1 MRSPENNILKF
12 QIGVFMNN
20 LAPLYIIAM
29 YTASHGEDPKS
40 CKRRK
45 KNCSSIPAIFLYTAM
60 MNQSPELGREFWH
73 PLTLQAE
80 PTRDSSGE
88 SWIQVDFHE
97 IRFFFCHD
105 SFPAGSADSTVALWF
120 IGSMFES
127 GNSGITVS
135 WTKFL
140 SLHQQA
146 TKNQL
151 SNATFMLHHCNLK
164 IERTSLPLLF

>member
-1 MRSPENNILKF
+1 MKFENGIF
-12 QIGVFMNN
+12 SNN

-80 PTRDSSGE
+80 PTKDSSGE
-88 SWIQVDFHE
+88 SWIQVDFYE
-97 IRFFFCHD
+97 IRFFFAR
-105 SFPAGSADSTVALWF
+105 SVALWF

-127 GNSGITVS
+127 GNSRFTVS
-135 WTKFL
+135 WTRFL
-140 SLHQQA
+140 SLHQPA
-146 TKNQL
+146 TKIQL
-151 SNATFMLHHCNLK
+151 PNAIF
-164 IERTSLPLLF
+164 